1 MDDEL
6 QHHGIKG
13 MKWGVRRTQA
23 QLGHK
28 TSSGTGKKKT
38 SKSSGSV
45 TKTLKKTGKK
55 VSSLYSKNKASR
67 QSKKAAK
74 EAAEQSKKKKS
85 ISEMSDAELRAQI
98 DRLNLERQYKQL
110 VAANNPNK
118 GRGKQFVSN
127 VLERSGEQ
135 LATQVTNHY
144 GAKLLNKMIGEE
156 VIFSNNKKK

>member
-13 MKWGVRRTQA
+13 MKWGVRRTPA
-23 QLGHK
+23 QLGYK
-28 TSSGTGKKKT
+28 TSSGTGKKKS
-38 SKSSGSV
+38 SKSSGSSDSS
-45 TKTLKKTGKK
+45 LKKVGKK
-55 VSSLYSKNKASR
+55 VSNLYSKSKTSR
-67 QSKKAAK
+67 QAKKAAK
-74 EAAEQSKKKKS
+74 ETAEQSKKKKS
-85 ISEMSDAELRAQI
+85 ISEMSDDELRAQI

-135 LATQVTNHY
+135 LATQVVNHY
-144 GAKLLNKMIGEE
+144 GAKALNMAIGEE
-156 VIFSNNKKK
+156 VIFANNKKK

>member
-6 QHHGIKG
+6 MHYGVKG

-28 TSSGTGKKKT
+28 TSSGTGKKKS

-55 VSSLYSKNKASR
+55 VSNLYSKNKASR
-67 QSKKAAK
+67 QAKKTAK
-74 EAAEQSKKKKS
+74 VEAEKAKKKKS
-85 ISEMSDAELRAQI
+85 ISEMSDAELREKI
-98 DRLNLERQYKQL
+98 GRLELEQRYKQL
-110 VAANNPNK
+110 YAAKNPNAGK
-118 GRGKQFVSN
+118 GKKFVTN

-135 LATQVTNHY
+135 LATQVANHY
-144 GAKLLNKMIGEE
+144 GAKVLNKMIGEE
-156 VIFSNNKKK
+156 VIFANNKKK

>member
-6 QHHGIKG
+6 MHYGVKG

-28 TSSGTGKKKT
+28 TSSGTGKKKS

-55 VSSLYSKNKASR
+55 VSNLYSKNKASR
-67 QSKKAAK
+67 QAKKTAK
-74 EAAEQSKKKKS
+74 VEAEKAKKKKS
-85 ISEMSDAELRAQI
+85 ISEMSDAELREKIA
-98 DRLNLERQYKQL
+98 RLELEQRYKQL
-110 VAANNPNK
+110 YAAKNPNAGK
-118 GRGKQFVSN
+118 GKKFVTN

-135 LATQVTNHY
+135 LATQVANHY
-144 GAKLLNKMIGEE
+144 GAKVLNKMIGEE
-156 VIFSNNKKK
+156 VIFANNKKK